1 MSASLRDSALSPLAI
16 AKQLSE
22 ARVCL
27 FRKLGQDDD
36 NDYNEEEEDV
46 YKYLQ
51 MSQNCQATTMT
62 MMCVFMSQPPEAGS
76 F

>member
-46 YKYLQ
+46 YKCL
-51 MSQNCQATTMT
+51 
-62 MMCVFMSQPPEAGS
+62 
-76 F
+76 